1 MVALNDCKSQSLW
14 RRTGCYSVG
23 MTPAAASETS
33 TAGLDASPLVD
44 DLGFL
49 LARASATTQSRG
61 NAALADHALRVRS
74 YSVLALAVSEQHPS
88 QRELADFLRLDPSQ
102 VVALID
108 DLEKS
113 GLVVRES
120 DPRDRRA
127 NVVVATPAGRSAYTA
142 ARASAREAEQQSLQ
156 ALNAAERAELAR
168 LLRIVAFPT
177 ES

>member
-1 MVALNDCKSQSLW
+1 
-14 RRTGCYSVG
+14 
-23 MTPAAASETS
+23 MTPAATS
-33 TAGLDASPLVD
+33 GTPSAGLDDSPLID

-61 NAALADHALRVRS
+61 NAALAAHDLRVRS

-108 DLEKS
+108 DLARD

-127 NVVVATPAGRSAYTA
+127 NVVVATDAGRAAYTA
-142 ARASAREAEQQSLQ
+142 ARASARSAEEESLRP
-156 ALNAAERAELAR
+156 LSAAERVELAR
-168 LLRIVAFPT
+168 LLRMVAFPT
-177 ES
+177 EP